1 MTLAP
6 VILLSPNGAIVE
18 ASSAARQL
26 LRIGEQE
33 PSLRPLHQRV
43 IDPLTSQPLVDANLP
58 WSRALAG
65 QVVDW
70 VDLLI
75 RADDTG
81 GDGRWVS
88 VAARPVLD
96 PGMPR
101 VGALVVVVPTSP
113 PAVGRGAGQTLP
125 PYLQRVLILLGRGYS
140 NAEIAA
146 EVHLS
151 LATVRLYVK
160 RLLLRLGVKSRTQ
173 AALRAQALRRL
184 PQGKD
189 TDAPA

>member
-6 VILLSPNGAIVE
+6 VILLSPDGSIVE
-18 ASSAARQL
+18 ANASVRRL
-26 LRIGEQE
+26 LHIDGHA
-33 PSLRPLHQRV
+33 PTLGPLHQRV
-43 IDPLTSQPLVDANLP
+43 IDPLTNQPLGDASLP

-70 VDLLI
+70 VDLRI
-75 RADDTG
+75 RSDTG
-81 GDGRWVS
+81 AGNGRWVS
-88 VAARPVLD
+88 IAARPVLD
-96 PGMPR
+96 PGLPT

-113 PAVGRGAGQTLP
+113 PAPGHGANQSLP
-125 PYLQRVLILLGRGYS
+125 PYLQRVLLLLGRGYS

-146 EVHLS
+146 ELHLS

-173 AALRAQALRRL
+173 AALRAQALRRNV
-184 PQGKD
+184 D
-189 TDAPA
+189 VSR

>member
-6 VILLSPNGAIVE
+6 IILLSPSGAIVE
-18 ASSAARQL
+18 ASSTVRQL
-26 LRIGEQE
+26 LRIDDHVS
-33 PSLRPLHQRV
+33 SLGPLQQQV
-43 IDPLTSQPLVDANLP
+43 IDPLTSQPLPDANLP

-70 VDLLI
+70 VDLQLS
-75 RADDTG
+75 RPDGAGDDT
-81 GDGRWVS
+81 RWVS
-88 VAARPVLD
+88 IAARPVID
-96 PGMPR
+96 PDLPT

-113 PAVGRGAGQTLP
+113 PALGRGGSQSLP
-125 PYLQRVLILLGRGYS
+125 PYLQRVLLLLGRGYS

-146 EVHLS
+146 ELHLS

-173 AALRAQALRRL
+173 AALRAQALRRNV
-184 PQGKD
+184 D
-189 TDAPA
+189 VSR